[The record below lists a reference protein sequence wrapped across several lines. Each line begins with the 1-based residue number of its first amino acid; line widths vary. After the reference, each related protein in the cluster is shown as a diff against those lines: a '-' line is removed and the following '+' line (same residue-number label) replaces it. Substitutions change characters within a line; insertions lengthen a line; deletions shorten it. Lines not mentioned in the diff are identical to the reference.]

1 MGEDLVAEARGAAAA
16 PALVG
21 RDAELTQLVTALA
34 EAAAAGGVRCV
45 VVEGAAGIGKTT
57 LLRRL
62 RAQTPGLLL
71 ATAEAEEALV
81 DYALADQLLRAA
93 GVERPQVIATAGPG
107 ADLAAVGLRLLDAL
121 AGEGVVALAIDD
133 AQWADAASLRALLFA
148 LRRLAETPLLL
159 VLALREG
166 MGERIPE
173 GFRKLDDA
181 RRRIALGGL
190 SSADAGALAAAA
202 GTPLSPLAARR
213 LRDHAGGNP
222 LYLRALLDELP
233 AAAWEVA
240 GGLQPAPEL
249 FARGVLRR
257 LDAAAPPA
265 RALVEAAAV
274 LGTRTELH
282 AAAEVAGLRDPLMAL
297 EEAQALGLLTSEA
310 AGRAIAFDHPL
321 TRAAVYHALGPARHA
336 RLHAAAA
343 AQAGHPGVA
352 LRHRAA
358 AATGPDPALA
368 AELEAFAQGEVLRN
382 AWESAAEHYL
392 AAARLSDDPAERER
406 REVESADA
414 LLGAALAPAA
424 RACLG
429 SRAEPGAEAGA
440 DARLLTVL
448 AYVALQEQRLDEAE
462 RLLTL
467 AWERDDADDP
477 TRRKIA
483 ERRTVLALALL
494 RPQEALTWARRVAPH
509 VPAGPERELSRWT
522 EAIAHAAAGEPRA
535 ALEVMD
541 QALAIGETLVSDFGL
556 RAMRGRVRLGVDDVA
571 GALEDLRTAAAAESR
586 LGSESFKAAVHAW
599 LGETLL
605 AAGTWEAAALE
616 VEQAL
621 ALVTLADNAITRIEV
636 HRVAG
641 ALAVARG
648 DLAAAAEQLALLRD
662 SDANPRHAAVVAAA
676 AATLAAAH
684 GRPEQVLSELAEIGT
699 AATDAAEPR
708 LPSCAPTR

>member
-1 MGEDLVAEARGAAAA
+1 M
-16 PALVG
+16 
-21 RDAELTQLVTALA
+21 
-34 EAAAAGGVRCV
+34 
-45 VVEGAAGIGKTT
+45 
-57 LLRRL
+57 
-62 RAQTPGLLL
+62 
-71 ATAEAEEALV
+71 
-81 DYALADQLLRAA
+81 
-93 GVERPQVIATAGPG
+93 
-107 ADLAAVGLRLLDAL
+107 
-121 AGEGVVALAIDD
+121 
-133 AQWADAASLRALLFA
+133 
-148 LRRLAETPLLL
+148 
-159 VLALREG
+159 
-166 MGERIPE
+166 
-173 GFRKLDDA
+173 
-181 RRRIALGGL
+181 
-190 SSADAGALAAAA
+190 
-202 GTPLSPLAARR
+202 
-213 LRDHAGGNP
+213 
-222 LYLRALLDELP
+222 
-233 AAAWEVA
+233 
-240 GGLQPAPEL
+240 
-249 FARGVLRR
+249 
-257 LDAAAPPA
+257 
-265 RALVEAAAV
+265 
-274 LGTRTELH
+274 
-282 AAAEVAGLRDPLMAL
+282 
-297 EEAQALGLLTSEA
+297 
-310 AGRAIAFDHPL
+310 
-321 TRAAVYHALGPARHA
+321 
-336 RLHAAAA
+336 
-343 AQAGHPGVA
+343 
-352 LRHRAA
+352 
-358 AATGPDPALA
+358 
-368 AELEAFAQGEVLRN
+368 
-382 AWESAAEHYL
+382 
-392 AAARLSDDPAERER
+392 
-406 REVESADA
+406 
-414 LLGAALAPAA
+414 
-424 RACLG
+424 
-429 SRAEPGAEAGA
+429 
-440 DARLLTVL
+440 L

-605 AAGTWEAAALE
+605 AAGAWEAAALE

-676 AATLAAAH
+676 PQPRSPPRTA
-684 GRPEQVLSELAEIGT
+684 GPEQVLSELAVEIGT

-708 LPSCAPTR
+708 LPPQLRADALIRLGRLDEADRLLAREQARAAEVEIGSREVALGRLRGRLEAARGEHEAAEQAFATALAQAETLPLPYELALAQLDRGRWLRRQGQRREGAALLELARACFAALGAAPAREQAERELAASGLTPARRGDPDRSALTARERAVAQLAADGLTNRAIAAELMVSAKTVEVHLSRVFAKLGISARTELAENL